1 MRTSTKGMVVALAA
15 GALLVASCATPS
27 ADSEGGASSEAAA
40 PAEEAPAEEAPAEE
54 APAEEAP
61 AEEAAAA
68 GPTTGTTAD
77 LLPDITSLCGD
88 KEMVVALADGFGG
101 NSWRKITRAEFEDEA
116 AKCPNITKVLYTD
129 GQADP
134 QKAIADMNGLV
145 AQGANVIITFADASE
160 ALLPAVKA
168 ATEAGVAVVPYVA
181 GPGGTPGEDYAGFVA
196 EDVKAYGK
204 SLAEWTIKQMGG
216 EGNLVMLGGTAG
228 NGYSQAVFDGVLEAV
243 EANPGVTLLNRDE
256 GFAVTNWEPGETQK
270 VVAGLITKYGE
281 IDGIVSDYG
290 GGSVGGIRAFQ
301 AAGKP
306 IPPWSAN
313 DSNEFACLWYENK
326 GPDNPDYQIATI
338 SSRTWISRLALRR
351 AVAEFQGID
360 NPEPSII
367 SLPLSEDSTEQ
378 DAPAPV
384 CNKDLPPDAI
394 LSSQL
399 TPEQLTVL
407 FQ

>member
-1 MRTSTKGMVVALAA
+1 VKTSTKGLVVALAA
-15 GALLVASCATPS
+15 GAMLVASCATPS
-27 ADSEGGASSEAAA
+27 AESEGDASSEAVAS
-40 PAEEAPAEEAPAEE
+40 AEEAPEEEAPEEE
-54 APAEEAP
+54 APE
-61 AEEAAAA
+61 EEAAVA
-68 GPTTGTTAD
+68 GPTTGTTDD

-88 KEMVVALADGFGG
+88 QEMVVALADGFGG

-181 GPGGTPGEDYAGFVA
+181 GPGGTAGEDYAGFVA
-196 EDVKAYGK
+196 EDVNAYGK
-204 SLAEWTIKQMGG
+204 ALAEWTIKQMGG

-243 EANPGVTLLNRDE
+243 DANQGVTLLNRDE

-270 VVAGLITKYGE
+270 VVAGLITKYGD

-326 GPDNPDYQIATI
+326 GADNPNYEIATI
-338 SSRTWISRLALRR
+338 SSRTWISRVALRR
-351 AVAEFQGID
+351 AVAAFQGID

-367 SLPLSEDSTEQ
+367 SLPLSEDSTEE

-384 CNKDLPPDAI
+384 CNEDLPPDGI

-399 TPEQLTVL
+399 TPDQLTAL